1 MRVVIG
7 FQKLKTSQEKV
18 AGVLLLM
25 AHLFSVFEGPGV
37 QAWNVVHVLILG
49 LVFVFGFSRWVLQ
62 TLALFTLIYGF
73 IYFSWLPGTFFLLI
87 VATVILATD
96 LRERFLLRW
105 GLFLAYFLPF
115 FHKLNW
121 DFLNPQV
128 SCAQEIL
135 TLAPGLLS
143 LKDQWLGVLPY
154 FALTTEGIMSLG
166 LLVAS
171 TVPWALA
178 VALALHLLM
187 VLAQIYTLPQIM
199 LVMVTGFFDFDKIDC
214 KSIERFLWRHIAL
227 CSPFILRK
235 LDTSLGLGI
244 IASISSW
251 MSIYSLLDLF
261 FCGILIHFSF
271 FIIRNGLY
279 KTSALSGR
287 GWTQKILRPMV
298 LAVLMVWGLSA
309 YLGLSTSLS
318 MSMHSNLRTEK
329 DPNHILLGH
338 LPPLFSYQKDV
349 VSWDEYLEMT
359 KVCPPHLVHG
369 RKDLTPLAQWGRV
382 PFGEFDWIPRHEVEK
397 SIAICRG
404 ESILTKGLLVFRP
417 FDAPRA
423 NRCRK

>member
-1 MRVVIG
+1 MVVG
-7 FQKLKTSQEKV
+7 FQKLKTTQEKA
-18 AGVLLLM
+18 AGVLLVL
-25 AHLFSVFEGPGV
+25 AHVFSVFEGPNV
-37 QAWNVVHVLILG
+37 QAWNVVHLLILG
-49 LVFVFGFSRWVLQ
+49 LVFLLGFSRWTLHI
-62 TLALFTLIYGF
+62 LALFTLIYAF
-73 IYFSWLPGTFFLLI
+73 FYFSWLPGTFFLLL
-87 VATVILATD
+87 VATVVLATD
-96 LRERFLLRW
+96 LRERFILRW

-121 DFLNPQV
+121 DFLNPEV

-143 LKDQWLGVLPY
+143 LKEQMQGVLPY
-154 FALTTEGIMSLG
+154 FALMTEGMMSLG
-166 LLVAS
+166 LLVSS
-171 TVPWALA
+171 TVPLALA
-178 VALALHLLM
+178 VALTLHLVM

-199 LVMVTGFFDFDKIDC
+199 LVMVTGFFDFDRVDAKTMD
-214 KSIERFLWRHIAL
+214 RFLWRHVAL

-235 LDTSLGLGI
+235 LDTSMGLGI
-244 IASISSW
+244 ISLISAW
-251 MSIYSLLDLF
+251 ISIYSLLDLF
-261 FCGILIHFSF
+261 FCAILIHFAF
-271 FIIRNGLY
+271 FIFRHRLY
-279 KTSALSGR
+279 RSPALSIQ
-287 GWTQKILRPMV
+287 GWTQKILRPWV
-298 LAVLMVWGLSA
+298 LAVLIIWGLSA

-329 DPNHILLGH
+329 DPNHILLGR
-338 LPPLFSYQKDV
+338 LPQLFSYQKDV
-349 VSWDEYLEMT
+349 VSWEEYLEMT

-404 ESILTKGLLVFRP
+404 DSILTKGLLVFRP